1 MAQIVLLV
9 KYHIKNNLNSKQSLM
24 SKQLSKMTEQHC
36 SNPPAKYN
44 DLKVLF
50 LNCTLNRT
58 PVLSH
63 TEALIGVAQRIFE
76 SNGVATKVIRP
87 VDYVLPAGLGL
98 DMSKTPEWEK
108 DDWPMLQKEVDAC
121 DILILCT
128 SVWLGEKSSVCN
140 RVLERM
146 YGYTHL
152 FNEKGQY
159 RDYGKVGATLI
170 TGNEDGVKHCA
181 MNILF
186 SLSHIGYTVPPQA
199 DAGWM
204 GEAGPGPS
212 YRDEGSGGPE
222 NDFTNRNT
230 TFLVWNCLHL
240 ARMLKDNGGIPAHG
254 NQPDEWAAGCKAGFD
269 SPEHKR

>member
-1 MAQIVLLV
+1 
-9 KYHIKNNLNSKQSLM
+9 M
-24 SKQLSKMTEQHC
+24 SKQLQEKTKHHC
-36 SNPPAKYN
+36 DTAPAKYN

-50 LNCTLNRT
+50 LNCTLSRT
-58 PVLSH
+58 PIMSH
-63 TEALIGVAQRIFE
+63 TEGLIKISQKVFE
-76 SNGVATKVIRP
+76 AAGATTKVIRP
-87 VDYVLPAGLGL
+87 VDYVIPAGLGK
-98 DMSKTPEWEK
+98 DMSETPEWDR
-108 DDWPMLQKEVDAC
+108 DDWPQIQKEVDAC

-128 SVWLGEKSSVCN
+128 SVWLGEKTSVCN

-146 YGYTHL
+146 YGYTHS

-212 YRDEGSGGPE
+212 YMDEGSGGPE

-230 TFLVWNCLHL
+230 SFLTWNCLHL
-240 ARMLKDNGGIPAHG
+240 ARMLKDQGGVPGHG
-254 NQPDEWAAGCKAGFD
+254 NIPGEWEAGCTAGMA
-269 SPEHKR
+269 SPEHKG

>member
-1 MAQIVLLV
+1 
-9 KYHIKNNLNSKQSLM
+9 M
-24 SKQLSKMTEQHC
+24 SEQLRKITEQQC
-36 SNPPAKYN
+36 SVAPAKYD

-50 LNCTLNRT
+50 LNCTLERS
-58 PVLSH
+58 PRLSH
-63 TEALIGVAQRIFE
+63 TEGLIAVAQSILDG
-76 SNGVATKVIRP
+76 NGVSHQVIRP
-87 VDYVLPAGLGL
+87 VDYEIAAGLGQ
-98 DMSKTPEWEK
+98 DMAQTPEWER
-108 DDWPMLQKEVDAC
+108 DDWPQIQKEVDAC

-146 YGYTHL
+146 YGYTHS
-152 FNEKGQY
+152 FNNKGQY

-212 YRDEGSGGPE
+212 YRDPGSGGPE

-240 ARMLKDNGGIPAHG
+240 ARMLKDQGGIPAHG
-254 NQPDEWAAGCKAGFD
+254 NQPDAWDAGCKSGFN

>member
-1 MAQIVLLV
+1 
-9 KYHIKNNLNSKQSLM
+9 M
-24 SKQLSKMTEQHC
+24 SKQLQEKIKHHC
-36 SNPPAKYN
+36 DNAPATYD

-50 LNCTLNRT
+50 LNCTLSRT
-58 PVLSH
+58 PVMSH
-63 TEALIGVAQRIFE
+63 TEGLIKISQQIFE
-76 SNGVATKVIRP
+76 ANGATTKIIRP
-87 VDYVLPAGLGL
+87 VDYVIPAGLGR
-98 DMSKTPEWEK
+98 DMSETPEWDR
-108 DDWPMLQKEVDAC
+108 DDWPLIQKEVDEC
-121 DILILCT
+121 DILVLCT
-128 SVWLGEKSSVCN
+128 SVWLGEKTSVCN

-146 YGYTHL
+146 YGYTHS

-212 YRDEGSGGPE
+212 YGDEGSGGPE

-230 TFLVWNCLHL
+230 TFLTWNCLHL
-240 ARMLKDNGGIPAHG
+240 ARMLKDNGGVPAHG
-254 NQPDEWAAGCKAGFD
+254 NQPDEWEAGCKAGFA

>member
-1 MAQIVLLV
+1 
-9 KYHIKNNLNSKQSLM
+9 
-24 SKQLSKMTEQHC
+24 MTEQLKGVTEQQCIH
-36 SNPPAKYN
+36 PPAAYD
-44 DLKVLF
+44 DLNVLMP
-50 LNCTLNRT
+50 NCTLTRSPN
-58 PVLSH
+58 LSH
-63 TEALIGVAQRIFE
+63 TEGLLRVADAIFTA
-76 SNGVATKVIRP
+76 NGVRTEILRP
-87 VDYVLPAGLGL
+87 VDYEIPAGLAHDYTGV
-98 DMSKTPEWEK
+98 DRYTQ
-108 DDWPMLQKEVDAC
+108 DDWPQIQAKIDAA
-121 DILILCT
+121 DIVIIGT

-146 YGYTHL
+146 YGYTHD

-212 YRDEGSGGPE
+212 YMDPGSGGPE

-240 ARMLKDNGGIPAHG
+240 ARMLKDAGGIPAHG
-254 NQPDEWAAGCKAGFD
+254 NQPGVWESGCRTDFH

>member
-1 MAQIVLLV
+1 MTD
-9 KYHIKNNLNSKQSLM
+9 
-24 SKQLSKMTEQHC
+24 QLTKITDHQC
-36 SNPPAKYN
+36 TAPPARYD

-50 LNCTLNRT
+50 LNCTLTRSPN
-58 PVLSH
+58 LSH
-63 TEALIGVAQRIFE
+63 TEGLIKVAERIFHA
-76 SNGVATKVIRP
+76 NGVQTDYLRP
-87 VDYVLPAGLGL
+87 VDYEIPAGLEMDYAGR
-98 DMSKTPEWEK
+98 DGYER
-108 DDWPMLQKEVDAC
+108 DDWPEIQAKIDAC
-121 DILILCT
+121 DILILGT

-146 YGYTHL
+146 YGYTHQ
-152 FNEKGQY
+152 FNDKGQY
-159 RDYGKVGATLI
+159 RDYGKVGACLI

-181 MNILF
+181 MNLLF

-212 YRDEGSGGPE
+212 YMDEGSGGPE

-240 ARMLKDNGGIPAHG
+240 ARMLKDAGGIPAHG
-254 NQPDEWAAGCKAGFD
+254 NQPDAWDAGCKTDFH

>member
-1 MAQIVLLV
+1 MSEQLKKITHEQCESAPK
-9 KYHIKNNLNSKQSLM
+9 KYD
-24 SKQLSKMTEQHC
+24 
-36 SNPPAKYN
+36 

-63 TEALIGVAQRIFE
+63 TEGLIEVSKQIFE
-76 SNGVATKVIRP
+76 ANGAQAKIIRP
-87 VDYVLPAGLGL
+87 VDYEIPAGLGL
-98 DMSKTPEWEK
+98 DMSQTDEWDR
-108 DDWPMLQKEVDAC
+108 DDWPQIQKEIDAV

-146 YGYTHL
+146 YGYTHKL
-152 FNEKGQY
+152 NDRGQY

-181 MNILF
+181 MSILF
-186 SLSHIGYTVPPQA
+186 SLSHIGYTIPPQA

-212 YRDEGSGGPE
+212 YRDPGSGGPT

-230 TFLVWNCLHL
+230 TFLTWNCLHL
-240 ARMLKDNGGIPAHG
+240 ARILKDLGGIPGHG
-254 NQPDEWAAGCKAGFD
+254 NQPNVWSAGCKTDFKN
-269 SPEHKR
+269 PEHKV

>member
-1 MAQIVLLV
+1 
-9 KYHIKNNLNSKQSLM
+9 M
-24 SKQLSKMTEQHC
+24 SKQLDTMTAQQC
-36 SNPPAKYN
+36 SAPPATYD

-50 LNCTLNRT
+50 FNCTLNRT

-63 TEALIGVAQRIFE
+63 TEHLIGVAKKVFE
-76 SNGVATKVIRP
+76 ANGVTCKVIRP
-87 VDYVLPAGLGL
+87 VDYELAAGLGKNMAET
-98 DMSKTPEWEK
+98 DEWDR
-108 DDWPMLQKEVDAC
+108 DDWPTLQAEVDAC
-121 DILILCT
+121 DILVVCT

-146 YGYTHL
+146 YGYTHD
-152 FNEKGQY
+152 FNDKGQY

-186 SLSHIGYTVPPQA
+186 SLSHIGYTIPPQA

-212 YRDEGSGGPE
+212 YADPGSGGPE

-230 TFLVWNCLHL
+230 TFLAWNCMHL
-240 ARMLKDNGGIPAHG
+240 ARMLKDQGGVPAHG
-254 NQPDEWAAGCKAGFD
+254 NLPDAWDAGCRTDFQ

>member
-1 MAQIVLLV
+1 L
-9 KYHIKNNLNSKQSLM
+9 SE
-24 SKQLSKMTEQHC
+24 QLGKISTALC
-36 SNPPAKYN
+36 DSAPAKYD
-44 DLKVLF
+44 DLSALM
-50 LNCTLNRT
+50 LNCTLTRS
-58 PVLSH
+58 PHLSH
-63 TEALIGVAQRIFE
+63 TEGLLRVAEGIF
-76 SNGVATKVIRP
+76 SANGVSTEILRP
-87 VDYVLPAGLGL
+87 VDYEIPAGLEHDYAGR
-98 DMSKTPEWEK
+98 DGYDKN
-108 DDWPMLQKEVDAC
+108 DWPGIQARIDAC
-121 DILILCT
+121 DILIIGT

-146 YGYTHL
+146 YGYTHD
-152 FNEKGQY
+152 FNAKSQY

-181 MNILF
+181 MSILF

-212 YRDEGSGGPE
+212 YMDPGSGGPE

-240 ARMLKDNGGIPAHG
+240 ARMLKDAGGIPSHG
-254 NQPDEWAAGCKAGFD
+254 SQPGAWDAGCKTDFH

>member
-1 MAQIVLLV
+1 
-9 KYHIKNNLNSKQSLM
+9 
-24 SKQLSKMTEQHC
+24 MTEQLQRITKHEC
-36 SNPPAKYN
+36 TVAPAKYD

-50 LNCTLNRT
+50 LNCTLERS
-58 PVLSH
+58 PRMSH
-63 TEALIGVAQRIFE
+63 TEGLIAVAQGILDA
-76 SNGVATKVIRP
+76 NNVQHKLIRP
-87 VDYVLPAGLGL
+87 VDYDIAAGLGK
-98 DMSKTPEWEK
+98 DMSETPEWDK
-108 DDWPMLQKEVDAC
+108 DDWPIIQKEVDAC

-140 RVLERM
+140 RTLERM
-146 YGYTHL
+146 YGYTHS

-212 YRDEGSGGPE
+212 YRDPGSGGPE

-240 ARMLKDNGGIPAHG
+240 ARMLKDRGGIPAHG
-254 NQPDEWAAGCKAGFD
+254 NMPDAWDAGCMSDFH

>member
-1 MAQIVLLV
+1 MTD
-9 KYHIKNNLNSKQSLM
+9 
-24 SKQLSKMTEQHC
+24 QLSRITDSQCE
-36 SNPPAKYN
+36 NPPASYD
-44 DLKVLF
+44 DLSVLM
-50 LNCTLNRT
+50 LNCTLTRS
-58 PVLSH
+58 PKLSH
-63 TEALIGVAQRIFE
+63 TEGLLKVAERIFAA
-76 SNGVATKVIRP
+76 NGVRTEILRP
-87 VDYVLPAGLGL
+87 VDYQIPAGLDQDYTGV
-98 DMSKTPEWEK
+98 DGYDS
-108 DDWPMLQKEVDAC
+108 DDWPSIQAKIDAC
-121 DILILCT
+121 DILIIGT

-146 YGYTHL
+146 YGYTHA
-152 FNEKGQY
+152 FNDKGQY

-212 YRDEGSGGPE
+212 YMDEGSGGPE

-230 TFLVWNCLHL
+230 TFLVWNCLHV
-240 ARMLKDNGGIPAHG
+240 ARMLKDAGGIPAHG
-254 NQPDEWAAGCKAGFD
+254 NQPAAWEAGCQSGFK

>member
-1 MAQIVLLV
+1 
-9 KYHIKNNLNSKQSLM
+9 
-24 SKQLSKMTEQHC
+24 MTEQLQRISVEHRDAA
-36 SNPPAKYN
+36 PATYG
-44 DLKVLF
+44 DLSALL
-50 LNCTLNRT
+50 LNCTLTRSPN
-58 PVLSH
+58 LSH
-63 TEALIGVAQRIFE
+63 TEGLMGIAKDILE
-76 SNGVATKVIRP
+76 TNGVTVEYLRP
-87 VDYVLPAGLGL
+87 VDYEIPAGLKHDYAGR
-98 DMSKTPEWEK
+98 DGYDR
-108 DDWPMLQKEVDAC
+108 DDWPQIQAKIDAC
-121 DILILCT
+121 DILILGT

-146 YGYTHL
+146 YGYTHDL
-152 FNEKGQY
+152 NDKGQY

-212 YRDEGSGGPE
+212 YMDEGSGGPE

-240 ARMLKDNGGIPAHG
+240 ARMLKDAGGIPAHG
-254 NQPDEWAAGCKAGFD
+254 NQPDVWKAGSHTDFH
-269 SPEHKR
+269 SPEHRR

>member
-1 MAQIVLLV
+1 
-9 KYHIKNNLNSKQSLM
+9 M
-24 SKQLSKMTEQHC
+24 SKQLTDITAQQCTK
-36 SNPPAKYN
+36 PPASYS
-44 DLKVLF
+44 DLSALM
-50 LNCTLNRT
+50 LNCTLTRSPN
-58 PVLSH
+58 LSH
-63 TEALIGVAQRIFE
+63 TEGLLMVADSIFKANRVSTE
-76 SNGVATKVIRP
+76 ILRP
-87 VDYVLPAGLGL
+87 VDHEIPAGLAQDYAGI
-98 DMSKTPEWEK
+98 DGYER
-108 DDWPMLQKEVDAC
+108 DDWPQIQAKIDAC
-121 DILILCT
+121 DILIIGT

-146 YGYTHL
+146 YGYTHN
-152 FNEKGQY
+152 FNAKGQY

-212 YRDEGSGGPE
+212 YMDAGSGGPE

-230 TFLVWNCLHL
+230 TFLVWNCLHM
-240 ARMLKDNGGIPAHG
+240 ARMLKDAGGIPAHG
-254 NQPDEWAAGCKAGFD
+254 NLPEAWDAGCQTDFH

>member
-1 MAQIVLLV
+1 
-9 KYHIKNNLNSKQSLM
+9 
-24 SKQLSKMTEQHC
+24 MTEQLERITSQQC
-36 SNPPAKYN
+36 SAAPAKYD
-44 DLKVLF
+44 DLSVLF
-50 LNCTLNRT
+50 LNCTLERS
-58 PVLSH
+58 PRLSH
-63 TEALIGVAQRIFE
+63 TEGLINVAKGIFE
-76 SNGVATKVIRP
+76 ANGVETKVIRP
-87 VDYVLPAGLGL
+87 VDYEIAAGLGQ
-98 DMSKTPEWEK
+98 DMAQADEWDR
-108 DDWPMLQKEVDAC
+108 DDWPQIQKEVDAC
-121 DILILCT
+121 DILVICT

-140 RVLERM
+140 RALERM
-146 YGYTHL
+146 YGYTHS
-152 FNEKGQY
+152 FNAKGQY

-230 TFLVWNCLHL
+230 TFLAWNCLHL
-240 ARMLKDNGGIPAHG
+240 ARMLKDQGGIPAHG
-254 NQPDEWAAGCKAGFD
+254 NQPGAWEAGCKTNFN

>member
-1 MAQIVLLV
+1 
-9 KYHIKNNLNSKQSLM
+9 
-24 SKQLSKMTEQHC
+24 MTEQFDRMNGNLC
-36 SNPPAKYN
+36 GTPPAAYD
-44 DLKVLF
+44 DLKALF
-50 LNCTLNRT
+50 LNCTLTRT
-58 PVLSH
+58 PQLSH
-63 TEALIGVAQRIFE
+63 TEGLILIAKRIFDDL
-76 SNGVATKVIRP
+76 GVSTEVIRP
-87 VDYVLPAGLGL
+87 VDYEIAAGLGH
-98 DMSKTPEWEK
+98 DMTETDEWQR
-108 DDWPMLQKEVDAC
+108 DDWPQLQAKVDEC

-128 SVWLGEKSSVCN
+128 SVWLGEKTSVCN

-146 YGYTHL
+146 YGYTHS
-152 FNEKGQY
+152 FNDKGQY

-212 YRDEGSGGPE
+212 YRDPGSGGPE

-240 ARMLKDNGGIPAHG
+240 ARMLKDAGGIPAHG
-254 NQPDEWAAGCKAGFD
+254 NQPDAWSAGCQSGFH

>member
-1 MAQIVLLV
+1 MQ
-9 KYHIKNNLNSKQSLM
+9 
-24 SKQLSKMTEQHC
+24 
-36 SNPPAKYN
+36 AK
-44 DLKVLF
+44 
-50 LNCTLNRT
+50 
-58 PVLSH
+58 
-63 TEALIGVAQRIFE
+63 
-76 SNGVATKVIRP
+76 
-87 VDYVLPAGLGL
+87 
-98 DMSKTPEWEK
+98 
-108 DDWPMLQKEVDAC
+108 VDAC
-121 DILILCT
+121 DILIIGT
-128 SVWLGEKSSVCN
+128 SVWLGEKSSACN

-146 YGYTHL
+146 YGYTHD
-152 FNEKGQY
+152 FNDKGQY

-212 YRDEGSGGPE
+212 YMDPGSGGPE

-230 TFLVWNCLHL
+230 TFLVWNCLHMV
-240 ARMLKDNGGIPAHG
+240 RMLQDAGEFLSHG
-254 NQPDEWAAGCKAGFD
+254 SQPEAWDAGCQTGFH

>member
-1 MAQIVLLV
+1 MTE
-9 KYHIKNNLNSKQSLM
+9 
-24 SKQLSKMTEQHC
+24 QLSKITAEQC
-36 SNPPAKYN
+36 DNPPASYD
-44 DLKVLF
+44 DLSVLF
-50 LNCTLNRT
+50 LNCTLSRS
-58 PVLSH
+58 PIMSH
-63 TEALIGVAQRIFE
+63 TEGLMTIAKNIFE
-76 SNGVATKVIRP
+76 ANGVNTEMLRP
-87 VDYVLPAGLGL
+87 VDYDLAAGLGMNMA
-98 DMSKTPEWEK
+98 DTPEWER
-108 DDWPMLQKEVDAC
+108 DEWPQIQAKVDAC
-121 DILILCT
+121 DILIIGT

-146 YGYTHL
+146 YGYTHD
-152 FNEKGQY
+152 FNDKGQY

-212 YRDEGSGGPE
+212 YMDPGSGGPE

-230 TFLVWNCLHL
+230 TFLVWNCLHM
-240 ARMLKDNGGIPAHG
+240 ARMLKDAGGFPAHG
-254 NQPDEWAAGCKAGFD
+254 NQPDAWDAGCQTGFH
-269 SPEHKR
+269 SPEHQR